1 MEARAPDAA
10 ETELTEPNDPAFIAE
25 RRRVR
30 CLPGH
35 SPERVVSVGLAER
48 AELGTTP

>member
-1 MEARAPDAA
+1 MEARAPAA
-10 ETELTEPNDPAFIAE
+10 ETELSELNDPAFIAE

-35 SPERVVSVGLAER
+35 TPEREVTVGLAER

>member
-10 ETELTEPNDPAFIAE
+10 ETELSELNDPAFIAE

-35 SPERVVSVGLAER
+35 TPAPEETAGLAER
-48 AELGTTP
+48 AELGTAP